1 MKLEHTPG
9 PWKIGTPPPNGE
21 QTIGTDKGLM
31 VATATTGYINTKANA
46 RLIAAAP
53 EMLHAL
59 IDALDT
65 IKYVREYVAGQ
76 GLSAEEDCDE
86 SIKIIQHAIERAT
99 GNTIDEVI
107 K

>member
-1 MKLEHTPG
+1 MELEHTPG
-9 PWKIGTPPPNGE
+9 PWEIGTPPPNGE

-53 EMLHAL
+53 EMINAL
-59 IDALDT
+59 IELVSIVKIHSKATGSDFAWAEM
-65 IKYVREYVAGQ
+65 EYAR
-76 GLSAEEDCDE
+76 
-86 SIKIIQHAIERAT
+86 KAIEHAT
-99 GNTIDEVI
+99 GKPIDEVI